1 MDGNRL
7 QVYGER
13 VLPRIATPLDHY
25 ANALALWLQGMWP
38 AWVAIA
44 ALIALIVLIVV
55 IRRVRTR
62 AHARVPHYR
71 RTESGPI
78 PVVRSRQ
85 DAPTRRS
92 SRAA

>member
-7 QVYGER
+7 RVYGGR
-13 VLPRIATPLDHY
+13 VRPRIATPLDHY
-25 ANALALWLQGMWP
+25 TSAFVLWLQGMWP

-44 ALIALIVLIVV
+44 ALIALLVVIAV
-55 IRRVRTR
+55 IRRARNR

-85 DAPTRRS
+85 DASRRS